1 MSVSEH
7 IGHVQ
12 LCDVVT
18 EEGLK
23 LQKSACSDF
32 IIWCEINVESWIL
45 HKLILKIQ

>member
-7 IGHVQ
+7 RGHVH

-23 LQKSACSDF
+23 LQR
-32 IIWCEINVESWIL
+32 VPV
-45 HKLILKIQ
+45 LILLFDVK